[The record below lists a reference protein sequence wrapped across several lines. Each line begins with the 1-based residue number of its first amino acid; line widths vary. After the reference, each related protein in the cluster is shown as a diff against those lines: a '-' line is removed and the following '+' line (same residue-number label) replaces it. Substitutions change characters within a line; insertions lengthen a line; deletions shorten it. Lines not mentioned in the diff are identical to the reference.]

1 MLVGCACLALI
12 IPAESLTLV
21 PVAAGDI
28 LLDFSLDQPV
38 YLQGEPII
46 GILNIYNDMDDPI
59 VIWPDSE
66 DASTRLECRIE
77 WQGDERVP
85 ARKQAPLV
93 DRLGVN
99 PDQTESVMLMLS
111 EHYNLYEI
119 GRYRA
124 VMELHWQGKIHTSR
138 MQIIDVVRGL
148 EIDSIQRGVRGYPDK
163 PRQYSL
169 RYLTRN
175 QREQL
180 FLVVDDDRYHFGSFL
195 LGPVIRFQKPG
206 MTLNR
211 DGRLVVYHQSSPVR
225 YTRSVFQSDP
235 SEVRFIDQVYV
246 NGDGTPFHQ
255 QGGAPV
261 GGGTNQVVVD
271 DKEASLPKPA
281 QRSGGL
287 FGRWFNR
294 E

>member
-211 DGRLVVYHQSSPVR
+211 DGRLVVYHQSSPIRPRFVLLIR
-225 YTRSVFQSDP
+225 FMLMAMEPRSISK
-235 SEVRFIDQVYV
+235 
-246 NGDGTPFHQ
+246 
-255 QGGAPV
+255 GGH
-261 GGGTNQVVVD
+261 
-271 DKEASLPKPA
+271 
-281 QRSGGL
+281 RSGGARI
-287 FGRWFNR
+287 RWLWTTKRLPFLSPPSVQEACLDVGLTVNSPGGVQKR
-294 E
+294 C